1 MTDFLQLPSLRT
13 LSVADEGDAYTVDAE
28 STQTLQQCPGCQGMR
43 LYRHG
48 AQPQTY
54 RDAPSHGKP
63 VRIGILRKRYRCQD
77 CEQTAFDPIPDLD
90 GKRRA
95 TTRLVAFV
103 RARSYAQTFTAVA
116 REAALDEKT
125 VRQIFADH
133 VAQLAQQVR
142 FETPRVLGIDE
153 LKIIGAYRAM
163 ITNIEHK
170 SIFDL
175 RPSRSKADLL
185 TYFKNLPDRDTIQW
199 VTMDMYDVYRQ
210 VVHAT
215 LPQARIVVDR
225 FHIQRMA
232 NEVLEKLRKNL
243 RKTLTERERLKLKD
257 ERFLLLKRQ
266 HDLDPLP
273 MRQLDAWFDRFPQLN
288 RAHALKEG
296 FLSIWD
302 ARNRA
307 DAEARFKTWLG
318 HLDPE
323 LQENF
328 KELTTAMRNWYEEV
342 FSYFDNRITNA
353 YTESANSLT
362 RLMHRMG
369 RGYSF
374 EVLRARM
381 LYDARARQATRRILE
396 TAARREDTAGMAY
409 FTRATTR
416 TRIAERRIIEYGPS
430 IEVLVRLLEAGAFE

>member
-13 LSVADEGDAYTVDAE
+13 LSVADSGDAYVVEAE
-28 STQTLQQCPGCQGMR
+28 STQSLRQCSGCQGAR

-63 VRIGILRKRYRCQD
+63 VRIRILRRRYRCQD

-95 TTRLVAFV
+95 TMRLVAFV
-103 RARSYAQTFTAVA
+103 RARSFSQTFAAVA

-133 VAQLAQQVR
+133 VAQLSQQVR
-142 FETPRVLGIDE
+142 FATPRILGIDE
-153 LKIIGAYRAM
+153 LKIIGDYRAM
-163 ITNIEHK
+163 ITNVEHR

-210 VVHAT
+210 VVRAA

-232 NEVLEKLRKNL
+232 NEVLEKLRQRL
-243 RKTLTERERLKLKD
+243 RKTLPERERLKLKD

-266 HDLDPLP
+266 HDLKPEA
-273 MRQLDAWFDRFPQLN
+273 MQQLDAWFIRFPQLN

-302 ARNRA
+302 ARSRA

-323 LQENF
+323 LQGHF
-328 KELTTAMRNWYEEV
+328 KELTTAMRNWHDEV
-342 FSYFDNRITNA
+342 FTFFEHRITNA

-381 LYDARARQATRRILE
+381 LYDERARKATRRILE
-396 TAARREDTAGMAY
+396 TAARRDDDAGMAY

-416 TRIAERRIIEYGPS
+416 SRVPERRVIEYGPS
-430 IEVLVRLLEAGAFE
+430 IEVLVRLLEAGHFE

>member
-1 MTDFLQLPSLRT
+1 MP
-13 LSVADEGDAYTVDAE
+13 ADCGISGVHH
-28 STQTLQQCPGCQGMR
+28 
-43 LYRHG
+43 RHPTG
-48 AQPQTY
+48 AN
-54 RDAPSHGKP
+54 H
-63 VRIGILRKRYRCQD
+63 RC
-77 CEQTAFDPIPDLD
+77 D
-90 GKRRA
+90 GA
-95 TTRLVAFV
+95 CGELN
-103 RARSYAQTFTAVA
+103 
-116 REAALDEKT
+116 EKT

-133 VAQLAQQVR
+133 VAQLSQQVR
-142 FETPRVLGIDE
+142 FATPRVLGIDE

-163 ITNIEHK
+163 ITNVEHK

-175 RPSRSKADLL
+175 RASRSKADLL
-185 TYFKNLPDRDTIQW
+185 TYFKQLPDKDRIQW
-199 VTMDMYDVYRQ
+199 VTMDMYNVYRQ

-243 RKTLTERERLKLKD
+243 RKTLPDRERLKLKD

-273 MRQLDAWFDRFPQLN
+273 MQQLDAWFDRFPQLN

-307 DAEARFKTWLG
+307 DAEARFKVWRG
-318 HLDPE
+318 HIDPE
-323 LQENF
+323 LQEGF
-328 KELTTAMRNWYEEV
+328 KALTTAMRNWYEEV

-381 LYDARARQATRRILE
+381 LYDERARKATRRILE
-396 TAARREDTAGMAY
+396 TATRFDDDAGMAY
-409 FTRATTR
+409 FTLATTR
-416 TRIAERRIIEYGPS
+416 SRVPERRVIEYGPS
-430 IEVLVRLLEAGAFE
+430 IEALVRQLEAGDFE